1 MITTIQIIQDII
13 LKSKA
18 TGSMKAALR
27 ECEHALK
34 AFQRRIVKPSLSLQE
49 VLLLTLIIEQT
60 IEENTTHSIKY
71 ISNHLMCNKLDL
83 IEILPVLENLKK
95 ANVLHVDRKSNS
107 GSNDAFQVYY
117 IDQDLIKS
125 LNSQKIQINVQL
137 QNKFSNLNQFVR
149 KLNKYQKDKSY
160 YNITSSEFTQLVYE
174 LYESNQHLLFVKN
187 SLQLLEQDGYYF
199 SNREDFELFLESTSG
214 FMYSPMIQLLL
225 FAKIIEVVKTGQVL
239 FTYSDLCDREAGFDD
254 HYIDN
259 SFLEDESHPL
269 FQNKLLGYKKS
280 DMPESPIE
288 FEVKQEFIEY
298 FLGSEANSITDLANN
313 SQLILPSNIP
323 SKEMFF
329 QNDFQEQVKVL
340 ESLME
345 KEKFN
350 ELVETFKQQKYGVKG
365 LVVLFEGPPGSGKTE
380 LAMQLARLSNR
391 SIYKVDLS
399 EQKGS
404 FLGESER
411 FIKRLFSQYKI
422 YCKLNQQVP
431 ILLFNE
437 ADAVFSR
444 RVEISRSVDQTMN
457 AVQNIILDELD
468 SFEGILIATTNL
480 SVNFDAAFDRR
491 FLFKIKF
498 EQPTKDVRAKIWENR
513 SQHIDQKLAYELSSR
528 YELSPAQ
535 IDNVFKKI
543 SLHELLRNK
552 IDISFIHQ
560 LCIDELGQKTK
571 VKIGY
576 I

>member
-18 TGSMKAALR
+18 TGSMKVALR

-34 AFQRRIVKPSLSLQE
+34 ALQRRIVKPSLSIQE
-49 VLLLTLIIEQT
+49 VFLLTLIIEQT
-60 IEENTTHSIKY
+60 IEENITHSIKY

-83 IEILPVLENLKK
+83 IEILPILENLKK
-95 ANVLHVDRKSNS
+95 INVLHVDRKSNS

-125 LNSQKIQINVQL
+125 LNAPKIQINVQL
-137 QNKFSNLNQFVR
+137 QNKLSNLNQFIR
-149 KLNKYQKDKSY
+149 KLNKYQKDKAY
-160 YNITSSEFTQLVYE
+160 CNITSSEFTQLVYE
-174 LYESNQHLLFVKN
+174 LYEGNQHLFFVKN
-187 SLQLLEQDGYYF
+187 SLQLLEQDGYYL
-199 SNREDFELFLESTSG
+199 SNRDDFEFFIESTSG

-239 FTYSDLCDREAGFDD
+239 FTYSDLCDRESGFDD

-269 FQNKLLGYKKS
+269 FQLKLLGYKKS
-280 DMPESPIE
+280 DMPEAPIE
-288 FEVKQEFIEY
+288 FEIKQEFVEY
-298 FLGSEANSITDLANN
+298 FLGAEAKSITDLANN

-323 SKEMFF
+323 PKEMFF
-329 QNDFQEQVKVL
+329 QKDFQDQVKVL
-340 ESLME
+340 ESLMQ
-345 KEKFN
+345 KDKFN
-350 ELVETFKQQKYGVKG
+350 ELVESFKQQKYGVKG

-380 LAMQLARLSNR
+380 LAMQLAKLSNR

-404 FLGESER
+404 YLGESER
-411 FIKRLFSQYKI
+411 NIKRLFSQYKI

-498 EQPTKDVRAKIWENR
+498 EQPTKDVRARIWGNR
-513 SQHIDQKLAYELSSR
+513 CQHIDQHLANELSSR

-552 IDISFIHQ
+552 IDKAFIHQ
-560 LCIDELGQKTK
+560 LCIDELGEKSK

-576 I
+576 L